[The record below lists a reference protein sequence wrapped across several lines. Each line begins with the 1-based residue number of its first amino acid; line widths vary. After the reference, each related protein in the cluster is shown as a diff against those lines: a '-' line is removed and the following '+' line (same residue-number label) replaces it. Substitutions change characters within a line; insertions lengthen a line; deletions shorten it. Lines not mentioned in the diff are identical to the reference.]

1 MKKLLFI
8 AILLLVAVPI
18 VQAQTTS
25 GVLDQG
31 LSVNCVMASSVA
43 LTIGTSNSSVITLN
57 SKSTTDE
64 EAFVN
69 YAVGAHILVMA
80 KQFHDSV
87 NAVVYL
93 RVGQNVYSGTE
104 GIDYGIVYIDTL
116 LSTRKVINIDL
127 SPYLDYKQ
135 VAVRVIGFTGLGVAG
150 MPATWSAVFGGK
162 GLIGIITKTGTPKA
176 PTLQ

>member
-1 MKKLLFI
+1 MKTLLFLTI
-8 AILLLVAVPI
+8 CLLVAFPI
-18 VQAQTTS
+18 VQAQTLT

-43 LTIGTSNSSVITLN
+43 LTVGTSNSSVITLN
-57 SKSTTDE
+57 SKSTSDE

-69 YAVGAHILVMA
+69 YAAGAHILVMG
-80 KQFHDSV
+80 KQVADSI

-116 LSTRKVINIDL
+116 LPTRKVINIDL
-127 SPYLDYKQ
+127 SAYLDYKQ
-135 VAVRVIGFTGLGVAG
+135 VAVRVIGITGVSQSTRL
-150 MPATWSAVFGGK
+150 ATWSAIFGGK
-162 GLIGIITKTGTPKA
+162 GVIGMITKSGKA